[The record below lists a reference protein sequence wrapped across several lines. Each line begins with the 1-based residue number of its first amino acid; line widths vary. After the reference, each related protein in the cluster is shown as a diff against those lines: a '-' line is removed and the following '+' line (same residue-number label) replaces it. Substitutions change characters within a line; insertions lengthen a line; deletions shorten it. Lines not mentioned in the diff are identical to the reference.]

1 MNEAYYSDPVTFDY
15 PAKRGC
21 PSCLDPIQA
30 GEPIRI
36 HIFRENGKARA
47 IPYCQKCADQA
58 EQGMDARWTP
68 SDEQRELD
76 DRMNYALGFAPY
88 KQPTK

>member
-1 MNEAYYSDPVTFDY
+1 MKEAYFSELLTFEHPERLPCQGCCKAIHAGNPMRIFILRKGGGVKSS
-15 PAKRGC
+15 PAC
-21 PSCLDPIQA
+21 TD
-30 GEPIRI
+30 
-36 HIFRENGKARA
+36 
-47 IPYCQKCADQA
+47 CADEA
-58 EQGMDARWTP
+58 SRSADTKWTP